1 MKKIIAL
8 IAFSVLCALPCS
20 SQMSAYNNDFTCFGS
35 GMTVYV
41 TPKGTKYHKRD
52 CSTLSRSKKVNAL
65 DIETAKSKGYT
76 ACKVCF

>member
-1 MKKIIAL
+1 MKKIISL
-8 IAFSVLCALPCS
+8 LLFSVLCAIPGC
-20 SQMSAYNNDFTCFGS
+20 SQMSAYNNDFTCYAT

-41 TPKGTKYHKRD
+41 TPKGAKYHKRD

-65 DIETAKSKGYT
+65 DIAAAKAKGYT